1 MPTLVFGG
9 TTNGVR
15 FLKQT
20 IFVMGGG
27 ALVIFLF
34 KFLDISATEQEFLVQ
49 ITFAVLI
56 LYQLASLTE
65 HLERISKSLESLD
78 SNLAQRP

>member
-1 MPTLVFGG
+1 
-9 TTNGVR
+9 
-15 FLKQT
+15 
-20 IFVMGGG
+20 MGGG